1 MSDPISLLYF
11 GKLPGRGDFVRSTTH
26 PALIQSLDRWL
37 SSGIELM
44 AEDAHWKGIYDQ
56 ADASHFAMIS
66 PHRHTAVAGHIVP
79 SMDLSGRRFPF
90 LTVAAIESE
99 QGADLMALGPLM
111 FQPAWLTLADAAA
124 RARRATEEEVPGV
137 LAELGQ
143 MPLPGLQTA
152 RDAQQAFQRFLD
164 VSTLAGLQRE
174 LSAAGGAVDVRQ
186 ILLALGLLLQP
197 LMNSGGQVI
206 EKGLCLPLPRDESSR
221 FAVAAFWMNVVSRF
235 LVRNTHDLTLF
246 LPRGINHR
254 PCLMIGFSAGAANV
268 LHGLFDPRVT
278 PEVFISLD
286 ASPWVEDYVA
296 NDYAL
301 KKLSTYLLTPQI
313 SLAQLLTSFQEA
325 FLGS

>member
-1 MSDPISLLYF
+1 MSDHLPLLYF
-11 GKLPGRGDFVRSTTH
+11 GKLPGRGDFVRSTAH
-26 PALIQSLDRWL
+26 PALLQSLDRWL

-56 ADASHFAMIS
+56 ADAAHFAMIS

-79 SMDLSGRRFPF
+79 SVDLSGRRFPF
-90 LTVAAIESE
+90 LTAVAIES
-99 QGADLMALGPLM
+99 GHGPDLMALGPLL
-111 FQPAWLTLADAAA
+111 FQPAWLALADAAA
-124 RARRATEEEVPGV
+124 RARRAREDEVQPV
-137 LAELGQ
+137 LADMGQ
-143 MPLPGLQTA
+143 AQVTA
-152 RDAQQAFQRFLD
+152 LRGAREARQGYQGFLEA
-164 VSTLAGLQRE
+164 STLAGLQADI
-174 LSAAGGAVDVRQ
+174 SAAGGAVDLRQ
-186 ILLALGLLLQP
+186 TLLALGLLLQP
-197 LMNSGGQVI
+197 LMNSGGQAI
-206 EKGLCLPLPRDESSR
+206 EKGLCLPLPRDDAAR
-221 FAVAAFWMNVVSRF
+221 FVVATFWLDVVSRF
-235 LVRNTHDLTLF
+235 LARSTHDLTLF

-254 PCLMIGFSAGAANV
+254 PCLMLAFSAGAANV

-313 SLAQLLTSFQEA
+313 SLAQVLTSFQEA

>member
-1 MSDPISLLYF
+1 M
-11 GKLPGRGDFVRSTTH
+11 
-26 PALIQSLDRWL
+26 
-37 SSGIELM
+37 
-44 AEDAHWKGIYDQ
+44 
-56 ADASHFAMIS
+56 
-66 PHRHTAVAGHIVP
+66 
-79 SMDLSGRRFPF
+79 
-90 LTVAAIESE
+90 
-99 QGADLMALGPLM
+99 
-111 FQPAWLTLADAAA
+111 
-124 RARRATEEEVPGV
+124 PGV